1 MIVQWEQWLNDGN
14 SDREQHEWWK
24 GLARASRRTLRD
36 SSHNK
41 GARWKKKKC
50 IFLATRDNGVKENTM
65 GAKVER
71 ETVLFFWSDK
81 GR

>member
-1 MIVQWEQWLNDGN
+1 
-14 SDREQHEWWK
+14 
-24 GLARASRRTLRD
+24 LARASRRTLRD

-71 ETVLFFWSDK
+71 ETVLFF
-81 GR
+81 